1 MTYTKIGAPF
11 SRGSNKAVA
20 GKQYLV
26 LNDADSDFPKGY
38 VVKSVTTENFSCV
51 ETGATDCYMF
61 DRVELQEIVVGTQ
74 PQTILSAHAEDGKT
88 YIVQDNNDSDF
99 PVGTKVIYRSSV
111 NEFISVDHPK
121 GLVMWDTVL
130 LQEITEDPVLAEITE
145 LKTQVAALENAYVE
159 KLLAEPV
166 TPEETH
172 ITQEEYDNIK
182 VGDTVVIRSDL
193 EEKSYGRNSFVGKM
207 EKYKGK
213 KLTVE
218 ADLGHDLGISVEE
231 NVHSRTKEMIH
242 AVIPEPKY
250 AVGQT
255 VWVTEDKP
263 NHAGLSKD
271 EEVEVTGHV
280 FEPDGSFRSYKV
292 TSDQWYVKEEHLTA
306 EAPVKYL
313 DAADLKAGD
322 VVAYHS
328 SVFDLGKV
336 ISRVQILREAGGV
349 KTFSTL
355 YEDGKFFLDGW
366 NHMYNI
372 RYATAEEIAKL
383 EAAEQKAGYTPP
395 VINELGTVFEAG
407 QYVYYEGL
415 IYPAI
420 VKVKEV
426 REKVAYLEEFQY
438 NLRGNVMNKD
448 FGKRVF
454 VTDTGRITTGGIP
467 ATKTQIAVYE
477 AAVALHSAQEA
488 MTEAQYQLA
497 A

>member
-1 MTYTKIGAPF
+1 MYNQTKVVGAEYVVIKETRGVDAGSIAKLIKDDG
-11 SRGSNKAVA
+11 SRIPKFRIIVGRKA
-20 GKQYLV
+20 GKDL
-26 LNDADSDFPKGY
+26 
-38 VVKSVTTENFSCV
+38 
-51 ETGATDCYMF
+51 
-61 DRVELQEIVVGTQ
+61 
-74 PQTILSAHAEDGKT
+74 
-88 YIVQDNNDSDF
+88 
-99 PVGTKVIYRSSV
+99 
-111 NEFISVDHPK
+111 
-121 GLVMWDTVL
+121 W
-130 LQEITEDPVLAEITE
+130 
-145 LKTQVAALENAYVE
+145 LEMGNMA
-159 KLLAEPV
+159 LLASNDLEAEEEPV

-193 EEKSYGRNSFVGKM
+193 EEKSYGRNSFVGGM

-218 ADLGHDLGISVEE
+218 SDLGHDMGICVEE
-231 NVHSRTKEMIH
+231 NIHNWTKEMIH
-242 AVIPEPKY
+242 VVIPAPKY

-255 VWVTEDKP
+255 VWVTEDYP

-280 FEPDGSFRSYKV
+280 FEPDGSFRSYEV

-322 VVAYHS
+322 VVAYYS
-328 SVFDLGKV
+328 SDLGKV

-355 YEDGKFFLDGW
+355 YEDGDFFLDGW
-366 NHMYNI
+366 DRMSNI
-372 RYATAEEIAKL
+372 VHATAEEIEKL
-383 EAAEQKAGYTPP
+383 EAAEKRNGYTPP

-407 QYVYYEGL
+407 QCVYYEGL
-415 IYPAI
+415 LYPAI

-438 NLRGNVMNKD
+438 NLRGNVINKE
-448 FGKRVF
+448 FFERVF
-454 VTDTGRITTGGIP
+454 VTDTGRITTKGIP

-477 AAVALHSAQEA
+477 AAVALHSAQEE